1 MSEESSNKTIAK
13 NTLFL
18 YLRMFISLG
27 LSLITGRVVLRTLG
41 VEDYGINAVV
51 GGVLGMFGVIQT
63 SMIGATSRFITYEL
77 GKGDKKRLSDT
88 FSTTLTI
95 HIIIGVILVVLL
107 ETVGLWFLNNKLV
120 IPGNRMF
127 AANVIYQ
134 FSVFSTMLGVTQTP
148 YSSTMVAHEK
158 LNVYAYFDVL
168 NMALKLVIIY
178 ILLIGNM
185 DKLIL
190 YGILTLCVSTFMLL
204 LNRFYCIKH
213 FEEAH
218 YHFIWDKSL
227 LKPIFSFSG
236 WDIFGNFAVMA
247 RGEGIAMLINMFF
260 GVTFNAAVGIANTVT
275 AAVGGFTGNIIMAIR
290 PQLVKRYATGDYDS
304 MLRLMHQGTILSFIL
319 MTYLGVPLMSQ
330 IHFVLNLWLGLVPDY
345 ACLLTN
351 LTLLFMVVGVLG
363 SVVMTVVEATGKI
376 KKTSICNGSIYILV
390 IPLTYIAYSLGSK
403 AWIPYAYNVFALF
416 LGVLCNLY
424 FMTTYIPSISLK
436 KYIIHTFFPC
446 AILFFVNMLACYG
459 LNQMLEEGWLRLIC
473 SIVMTILITTTISVL
488 YILDKE
494 TKAVVLNYLQNK
506 FFKKYAKSFKENKK
520 NI

>member
-1 MSEESSNKTIAK
+1 MAENSSNKTIAK

-18 YLRMFISLG
+18 YFRMFISLG

-77 GKGDKKRLSDT
+77 GRGDKKRLSDT

-95 HIIIGVILVVLL
+95 HIIIGIILVVLL

-120 IPGNRMF
+120 IPENRMF
-127 AANVIYQ
+127 AANMIYQ

-158 LNVYAYFDVL
+158 LNIYAYFDIL
-168 NMALKLVIIY
+168 NMGLKLVIIY

-227 LKPIFSFSG
+227 LKPIFAFTG
-236 WDIFGNFAVMA
+236 WDLFANIASMS
-247 RGEGIAMLINMFF
+247 RGQGVSMLINMFF
-260 GVTFNAAVGIANTVT
+260 GVTLNAASGIASSVRSV
-275 AAVGGFTGNIIMAIR
+275 VGGFSGNIIMSVK
-290 PQLVKRYATGDYDS
+290 PQLVKRYADGDINA
-304 MLRLMHQGTILSFIL
+304 MLKLVHYGIILCFIL
-319 MTYLGVPLMSQ
+319 MTYISVPLISEV
-330 IHFVLNLWLGLVPDY
+330 HFVLNLWLGIVPDY
-345 ACLLTN
+345 ACTFTSLELCFCIIGCIQGIVITI
-351 LTLLFMVVGVLG
+351 VH
-363 SVVMTVVEATGKI
+363 ATGKI
-376 KKTSICNGSIYILV
+376 KRTSIFNGILYVMV
-390 IPLTYIAYSLGSK
+390 IPITYIAFKLEAP
-403 AWIPYAYNVFALF
+403 AWVPYAYNASSF
-416 LGVLCNLY
+416 LIGTLINVKLISL
-424 FMTTYIPSISLK
+424 YIPSLSLK
-436 KYIIHTFFPC
+436 EFFLNTILPCFTLYTFVSCPNIFIH
-446 AILFFVNMLACYG
+446 FVF
-459 LNQMLEEGWLRLIC
+459 EEGWVRLIL
-473 SIVMTILITTTISVL
+473 SIFLTVISTTAFSYYYL
-488 YILDKE
+488 LDKE
-494 TKAVVLNYLQNK
+494 LRIKLFAII
-506 FFKKYAKSFKENKK
+506 KEKLHFPN
-520 NI
+520 

>member
-1 MSEESSNKTIAK
+1 MSESSSNKTIAK

-77 GKGDKKRLSDT
+77 GRGDKKRLSDT

-120 IPGNRMF
+120 IPENRMF

-158 LNVYAYFDVL
+158 LNVYAYFDIL
-168 NMALKLVIIY
+168 NMGLKLVIIY

-204 LNRFYCIKH
+204 LNRYYCIKH

-260 GVTFNAAVGIANTVT
+260 GVTLNAAVGIANTVT
-275 AAVGGFTGNIIMAIR
+275 AAVGGFTGNIIMAVR
-290 PQLVKRYATGDYDS
+290 PQLIKRYAAGEHEA
-304 MLRLMHQGTILSFIL
+304 MLKLMHIGTVLCFIL
-319 MTYLGVPLMSQ
+319 MTYLCVPLMSE
-330 IHFVLNLWLGLVPDY
+330 IHFVLNLWLGIVPDY
-345 ACLLTN
+345 ACIFTN
-351 LTLLFMVVGVLG
+351 LVLAF
-363 SVVMTVVEATGKI
+363 SVIGCMASIVMTVVEATGKI
-376 KKTSICNGSIYILV
+376 KKTSIFNGTIYILV
-390 IPLTYIAYSLGSK
+390 IPITYFAYKLGAP
-403 AWIPYAYNVFALF
+403 AWVPFAYNAFAFFVGSLMNMF
-416 LGVLCNLY
+416 
-424 FMTTYIPSISLK
+424 FMTRYIPIISLSC
-436 KYIIHTFFPC
+436 YI
-446 AILFFVNMLACYG
+446 
-459 LNQMLEEGWLRLIC
+459 RK
-473 SIVMTILITTTISVL
+473 TILPCFTLFMVVAFPSVILHNYMDESWKRILLSVGITVALTTFIS
-488 YILDKE
+488 YQCMLDKE
-494 TKAVVLNYLQNK
+494 TRIKVLFIIKSK
-506 FFKKYAKSFKENKK
+506 FCK
-520 NI
+520 